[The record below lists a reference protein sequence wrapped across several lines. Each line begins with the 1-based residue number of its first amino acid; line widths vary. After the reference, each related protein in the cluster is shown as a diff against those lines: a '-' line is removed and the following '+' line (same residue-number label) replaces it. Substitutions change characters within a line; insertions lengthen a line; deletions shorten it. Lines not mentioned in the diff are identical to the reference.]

1 MTRRYT
7 AAGTTAMEQAAI
19 RSMRSTAQVPGSA
32 GRKTAM
38 KQSEKKLSGAEN
50 MGVQSAPDRF
60 RGGIPGAVMGD
71 ESRQESAAQSRTQD
85 LLRRLYAFQICDSTF
100 PIGTFNHSFGMEN
113 YLRDGRIRKAPDF
126 RTWIGNYYRSQFLCG
141 EGLLT
146 LLTYRALENGQPDRI
161 PELDDL
167 LTRSTPALET
177 RQGTKRIAK
186 QMLILVRRLHSDI
199 PYLDLY
205 ESAIESGRAF
215 GNPAVVFAL
224 FAHAEDISAEETFL
238 MYGYSVAS
246 TLVQNA
252 VRSVPLGQREGQA
265 ILSGIIAL
273 LGELYPEAEEMD
285 EEDLGANAPGLELAQ
300 ILHETQE
307 ARLFMS

>member
-1 MTRRYT
+1 MERPIAAHQTEEDQSLMQGGAAEGMESDHRQT
-7 AAGTTAMEQAAI
+7 AA
-19 RSMRSTAQVPGSA
+19 
-32 GRKTAM
+32 
-38 KQSEKKLSGAEN
+38 
-50 MGVQSAPDRF
+50 
-60 RGGIPGAVMGD
+60 
-71 ESRQESAAQSRTQD
+71 

-126 RTWIGNYYRSQFLCG
+126 RMWIENYYRSQFLYG

-146 LLTYRALENGQPDRI
+146 LLVYRALDSGHPEKI

-167 LTRSTPALET
+167 LTRSTLALET
-177 RQGTKRIAK
+177 RSGTKRIAK
-186 QMLILVRRLHSDI
+186 QMLILVRKLHRDI
-199 PYLDLY
+199 PFLDLY
-205 ESAIESGRAF
+205 ESSIADGRAF
-215 GNPAVVFAL
+215 GNPAAVFSL
-224 FAHAEDISAEETFL
+224 FAHAEELYAEETFL

-252 VRSVPLGQREGQA
+252 VRSVPLGQREGQS
-265 ILSGIIAL
+265 ILTDVISL
-273 LGELYPEAEEMD
+273 LGDLYQEAEKLD